1 MVFWYLLADRGRW
14 SLWRLLSGIYLL
26 TRETD
31 TLKMVVWYL
40 FADRRRWSLWRWLSG
55 IYLLTRD
62 TVNLEMVVWYLFAD
76 QGDGHSEDGLLVPV
90 C

>member
-1 MVFWYLLADRGRW
+1 M
-14 SLWRLLSGIYLL
+14 SGTCLL